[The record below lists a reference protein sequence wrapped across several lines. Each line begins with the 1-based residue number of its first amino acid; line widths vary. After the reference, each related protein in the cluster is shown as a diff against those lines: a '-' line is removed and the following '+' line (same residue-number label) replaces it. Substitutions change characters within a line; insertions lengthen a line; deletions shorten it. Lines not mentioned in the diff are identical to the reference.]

1 MTARNFNPVM
11 ATAARVTVAEVEE
24 LVNQGEIDADY
35 IMTPGIYVN
44 RLVEVRNPM
53 KPIEQRTT
61 RAI

>member
-1 MTARNFNPVM
+1 
-11 ATAARVTVAEVEE
+11 VEE

-44 RLVEVRNPM
+44 RLVEVRNST